1 MVCFFFFGLG
11 ELWKC
16 YPDAKGT
23 KYQEMLGNFGLEPN
37 WELET
42 GRFARSG
49 QTKLVWMPGGRK
61 EQHQEVIS
69 PRVEKE
75 VLG

>member
-1 MVCFFFFGLG
+1 
-11 ELWKC
+11 
-16 YPDAKGT
+16 
-23 KYQEMLGNFGLEPN
+23 MLGNFGLEPN